1 MTRIGGVVRK
11 TYIVWLAFLILI
23 TTLPAAIQTQ
33 DGKAVVSAVAKAMG
47 AENLRTLQIS
57 GSGSNA
63 AIGQNLNPNVAWPIV
78 RVKSY
83 VRQLDFDAAASSA
96 QLIRIQNNAETPQN
110 QVIQS
115 NAPWAQQFDF
125 WVTPYGFLK
134 GAMANPVTLR
144 SDTVNGVRYSVVG
157 FLLQNKYRVEG
168 YINDKNMVERVRT
181 WVDNDVLGD
190 MPVEGFYTRYE
201 DFAGLKVPTLW
212 VVKQGSF
219 PTLIL
224 DVSDAKTNV
233 PVTIPAAQPTAPP
246 APVTVQT
253 EKVADG
259 VYYLR
264 GGSHHSV
271 LVEFA
276 DHLAVIEA
284 PQNEARSLAV
294 IAEVNKLVPNKPIR
308 YLINTHHHFDHS
320 GGLRTYVDAGATIV
334 TYDINQAFYER
345 AFAAPRT
352 LNPDRLEQS
361 KKKAAIEV
369 TGNRKVMAD
378 AARSLEL
385 HLVQANPHND
395 GMLVAFL
402 PKEKIIVQV
411 DMYTP
416 PAANAPAPAG
426 NVPLNPNAAALL
438 DNLEKLRLDFDT
450 ILPLHGPGK
459 ATRADLYAF
468 VRKPLVPIS
477 ALPEPAPPAGGR
489 GGAAAGGR
497 GGGARGGRGGAP
509 APAIAVSPEDAPL
522 QTLLETA
529 CSACHGLDR
538 VNNKK
543 ADKDAWTKTV
553 LRMIENGASVTQQD
567 APRLIDFLA
576 RTRGQ

>member
-1 MTRIGGVVRK
+1 MKK
-11 TYIVWLAFLILI
+11 TYAVLFTFLIMILAWPGA
-23 TTLPAAIQTQ
+23 LHMQ
-33 DGKAVVSAVAKAMG
+33 DGKTIVSTAAKAMG
-47 AENLRTLQIS
+47 AENLKTVQIS

-63 AIGQNLNPNVAWPIV
+63 GIGQNINPNMAWPVV

-83 VRQLDFDAAASSA
+83 VRQIDLDAAASSA
-96 QLIRIQNNAETPQN
+96 QLIRIQNNAEAPQN
-110 QVIQS
+110 QVIQP
-115 NAPWAQQFDF
+115 NAPWGQQFEY

-144 SDTVNGVRYSVVG
+144 SETVGGVTYNVVS
-157 FLLQNKYRVEG
+157 FVLQNRYRVEG

-190 MPVEGFYTRYE
+190 MMVEGFYDRYQ
-201 DFAGLKVPTLW
+201 DFNGLKVPTFW
-212 VVKQGSF
+212 IVKQAGF

-224 DVSDAKTNV
+224 DVSDARANV
-233 PVTIPAAQPTAPP
+233 AVTIPAPAAPP
-246 APVTVQT
+246 PAAPAITVQS

-276 DHLAVIEA
+276 DHVAVIEA

-294 IAEVNKLVPNKPIR
+294 IGEVNKLVPNKPIR

-334 TYDINQAFYER
+334 THDVNQAFYER

-352 LNPDRLEQS
+352 LNPDRLQQS
-361 KKKAAIEV
+361 KKKAAIEI
-369 TGNRKVMAD
+369 TGAKKVLSD
-378 AARSLEL
+378 ASRALEL
-385 HLVQANPHND
+385 HLIQANPHND
-395 GMLVAFL
+395 GILLAFL

-416 PAANAPAPAG
+416 PAANAPAPAP
-426 NVPLNPNAAALL
+426 NAAVNPNAMALL

-450 ILPLHGPGK
+450 ILPLHGPGR

-468 VRKPLVPIS
+468 VRKPLVPVS
-477 ALPEPAPPAGGR
+477 ALPEPVVAPAGGR
-489 GGAAAGGR
+489 GGA
-497 GGGARGGRGGAP
+497 GGARGGGGGRGGQAP
-509 APAIAVSPEDAPL
+509 AAPIVVSAADAPL
-522 QTLLETA
+522 QMIVESS
-529 CSACHGLDR
+529 CVSCHTIDR
-538 VNNKK
+538 INNKR
-543 ADKDAWTKTV
+543 ADRDAWTQTV
-553 LRMIENGASVTQQD
+553 RRMMDKGAMVTEQD
-567 APRLIDFLA
+567 ATRLIDFLS